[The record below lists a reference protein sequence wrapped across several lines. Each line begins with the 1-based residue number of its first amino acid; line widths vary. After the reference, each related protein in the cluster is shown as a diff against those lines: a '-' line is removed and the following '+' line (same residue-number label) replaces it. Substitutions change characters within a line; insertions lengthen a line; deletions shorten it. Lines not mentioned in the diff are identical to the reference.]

1 MIPRYKINS
10 LTDEEFGFIS
20 YCLSEVYPPKPINF
34 VDQAILSAYDK
45 HKLSDI
51 LHNEIKPK
59 LNDNGVILL
68 SGVLNK
74 LCN

>member
-10 LTDEEFGFIS
+10 LTDEEFGFLS

-34 VDQAILSAYDK
+34 VDHSILSAYDK
-45 HKLSDI
+45 HKLNEI
-51 LHNEIKPK
+51 LNNEIKPK
-59 LNDNGVILL
+59 LNENGIILL
-68 SGVLNK
+68 SGVQQK